1 MFDWVEGWMVVAG
14 FVGLPFLIV
23 ILQGI
28 ADGALSLFLTGFF
41 MGASGVGLF
50 QLPLIIGSLF
60 RKGPD
65 EPTMDY
71 PISKAYTY
79 GVLLGGLILIGI
91 LYLEFFYVW

>member
-1 MFDWVEGWMVVAG
+1 MFDWVEAWMVVAG

-28 ADGALSLFLTGFF
+28 ANGALSLFLTGFF

-65 EPTMDY
+65 EPTTE
-71 PISKAYTY
+71 ISKAYTY
-79 GVLLGGLILIGI
+79 GVLFGGLILIGFF
-91 LYLEFFYVW
+91 YLEFFYVW